1 MIEETIKRLAVA
13 EFGTVDGVEVEHVV
27 AVVEAELL
35 TETEEVAFLDA
46 DTPVQVVVAPFA
58 ARKSKTHGY
67 GECPVVAGVHGRD
80 VLSVFARNVD
90 VCVRKKVLAAQEPF
104 GFLHLE
110 VRDCFAL
117 VEQKEL
123 ADGRFARL
131 NMNPV
136 QKVVGP
142 LVVFSVVLGI
152 VKRVADVVADGVN
165 LERTGG
171 VLCQGGKGNKH

>member
-1 MIEETIKRLAVA
+1 MRVAVFHLPHVA
-13 EFGTVDGVEVEHVV
+13 EFVV
-27 AVVEAELL
+27 AVVEAEPL
-35 TETEEVAFLDA
+35 TEAEEVAFLDA

-58 ARKSKTHGY
+58 ACKAEAHGD
-67 GECPVVAGVHGRD
+67 GESPVVAGVHGRD
-80 VLSVFARNVD
+80 VLSVFVRNVD
-90 VCVRKKVLAAQEPF
+90 ARVRKKILAAQEAF
-104 GFLHLE
+104 CFLYLK
-110 VRDCFAL
+110 VSDGFAL

-131 NMNPV
+131 DMEPV

-142 LVVFSVVLGI
+142 LVVFGVVLGI